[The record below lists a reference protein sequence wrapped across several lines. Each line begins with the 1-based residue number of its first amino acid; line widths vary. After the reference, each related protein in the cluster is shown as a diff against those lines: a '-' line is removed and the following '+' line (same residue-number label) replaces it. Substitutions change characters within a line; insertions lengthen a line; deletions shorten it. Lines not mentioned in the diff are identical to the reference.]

1 MPITST
7 AVQRLS
13 DRLEPGRVLAALAGS
28 ALLVAIAAATSGC
41 ASQAPPTT
49 FGQNVQAAE
58 DGDVVDGDTGDGDTG
73 DVWDDDPTTK
83 MHTVRGGGRSGCAT
97 SREDIL
103 SSVSGER
110 RAILQRAFGWLD
122 DGVSYSQ
129 SRQHD
134 GYRTDC
140 SGFVSMAWELSSS
153 FTTAS
158 FAAGTAEN
166 RRLRSYDDLQPGDAL
181 VRRGRGSGHIVL
193 FLGWDDDSQG
203 SACVIE
209 QASTALDMQFRPR
222 GTSSLRSGG
231 YKPVRAD
238 SL

>member
-1 MPITST
+1 MLIPSPFGP
-7 AVQRLS
+7 RLS
-13 DRLEPGRVLAALAGS
+13 GRLAPGRALVALTGC
-28 ALLVAIAAATSGC
+28 ALLVAIAACTSGC
-41 ASQAPPTT
+41 SAEFPPVPV
-49 FGQNVQAAE
+49 GQDGQAATD
-58 DGDVVDGDTGDGDTG
+58 DGDGEDGDTG

-83 MHTVRGGGRSGCAT
+83 MHTVRGRGRSGCAT
-97 SREDIL
+97 SRQSIL
-103 SSVSGER
+103 ASASGER
-110 RAILQRAFGWLD
+110 RAIIERAFSWLD
-122 DGVSYSQ
+122 DGVAYSQ

-140 SGFVSMAWELSSS
+140 SGFVSMAWELSQS

-158 FAAGTAEN
+158 FATGSAEN

-181 VRRGRGSGHIVL
+181 VRRSGRSGHMVL
-193 FLGWDDDSQG
+193 FLGWDDDSKG
-203 SACVIE
+203 SACVLE

-231 YKPVRAD
+231 YKPVRAS